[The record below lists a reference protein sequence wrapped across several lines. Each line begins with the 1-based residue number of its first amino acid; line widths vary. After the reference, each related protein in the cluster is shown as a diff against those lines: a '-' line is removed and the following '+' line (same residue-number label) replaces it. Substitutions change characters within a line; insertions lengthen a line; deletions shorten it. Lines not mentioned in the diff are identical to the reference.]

1 MKNNI
6 TFWSVSHP
14 QLPETIFDRFP
25 LIYIRLHGTPKMFYS
40 GYSPEQLNDIKNK
53 TEGKSA
59 FVYFNNTAG
68 EEGILNALELKKNIN
83 R

>member
-1 MKNNI
+1 
-6 TFWSVSHP
+6 
-14 QLPETIFDRFP
+14 
-25 LIYIRLHGTPKMFYS
+25 MFYS

>member
-1 MKNNI
+1 LKFILFDLFVLHQIRVLINI
-6 TFWSVSHP
+6 TFNG
-14 QLPETIFDRFP
+14 
-25 LIYIRLHGTPKMFYS
+25 LIKLGEYS

-53 TEGKSA
+53 TKGKNA

-68 EEGILNALELKKNIN
+68 EEGILNALEFKKNIN

>member
-1 MKNNI
+1 M
-6 TFWSVSHP
+6 
-14 QLPETIFDRFP
+14 PETIFDRFP

-68 EEGILNALELKKNIN
+68 EEGILNAFGTQKNYKQII
-83 R
+83 